1 MSWLTEDWRLKLLA
15 LGLAVLMLGAVAFSQ
30 NPPTTRT
37 LSVGVVYR
45 LAPNPTIIVTSGP
58 STINV
63 TFSGLADVI
72 GPVRPDNITAFA
84 DATSAI
90 PGPAVKLNVIA
101 TSTIAGVNISNP
113 APIVVSIDQ
122 LKTVEVP
129 VEVMIPHIDPGW
141 QVTKSIASCPPN
153 PSPCKVHF
161 SGPASWENQIRAI
174 ATYTTPVNFNS
185 QDSTNWPVRL
195 QNSSGQINLARQ
207 TYPQLGVDVA
217 SVALHIEAQQGST
230 STTVPLVAAAPAQPP
245 PPQYQL
251 VGITVSPATVV
262 ISGDP
267 ATLSKIQRITL
278 PAVDLS
284 AATSTV
290 RIGVSIPYPDNVSG
304 NQQTAQ
310 ITFIIQRNPNVTPS
324 P

>member
-1 MSWLTEDWRLKLLA
+1 
-15 LGLAVLMLGAVAFSQ
+15 MLGAVAFSQ

-37 LSVGVVYR
+37 LTVPLIYR

-58 STINV
+58 SSINV

-84 DATSAI
+84 DATTVS
-90 PGPAVKLNVIA
+90 PGPAVKLNVSA
-101 TSTIAGVNISNP
+101 TSTIAGVNFSNP

-129 VEVMIPHIDPGW
+129 VEVVIPHVDPGW
-141 QVTKSIASCPPN
+141 TVTKTVASCPPN

-161 SGPASWENQIRAI
+161 SGPASWETQIRAI
-174 ATYTTPVNFNS
+174 VTYATPINLNS
-185 QDSTNWPVRL
+185 QDSQNWPIRL

-207 TYPQLGVDVA
+207 TYPQLGLDVT
-217 SVALHIEAQQGST
+217 SVAVHVEAQQGS
-230 STTVPLVAAAPAQPP
+230 SFTTVPLVAAAPAQPP

-251 VGITVSPATVV
+251 IGITVSPASVV

-290 RIGVSIPYPDNVSG
+290 KVSVSILYPDNVTG
-304 NQQTAQ
+304 NQATAT

>member
-1 MSWLTEDWRLKLLA
+1 MSWITDDWRLKLLA

-37 LSVGVVYR
+37 LTVPLVYR
-45 LAPNPTIIVTSGP
+45 LAPNPTIIVTTGP
-58 STINV
+58 SSINV

-84 DATSAI
+84 DATTAS
-90 PGPAVKLNVIA
+90 PGPAVKLNVSASA
-101 TSTIAGVNISNP
+101 TDSRVNVSIP
-113 APIVVSIDQ
+113 APIVASIDQ

-129 VEVMIPHIDPGW
+129 VEVVIPHVDPGW
-141 QVTKSIASCPPN
+141 TVTKVVAGCLPN

-161 SGPASWENQIRAI
+161 SGPASWETQIRAI
-174 ATYTTPVNFNS
+174 VTYTTPINVNS
-185 QDSTNWPVRL
+185 QDSQNWPIRL

-207 TYPQLGVDVA
+207 TSPLLGLDVI
-217 SVALHIEAQQGST
+217 SVAVHVEAQQGS
-230 STTVPLVAAAPAQPP
+230 SSNTVPLVAAAPAQPP

-251 VGITVSPATVV
+251 IGITVSPASVI

-284 AATSTV
+284 AATTTV
-290 RIGVSIPYPDNVSG
+290 KISVSIPYPDNVSG
-304 NQQTAQ
+304 NPATAT
-310 ITFIIQRNPNVTPS
+310 ITFTIQRNPNVTPS

>member
-1 MSWLTEDWRLKLLA
+1 MSWITDDWRLKLLA

-37 LSVGVVYR
+37 LTVPLVYR
-45 LAPNPTIIVTSGP
+45 LAPNPTIIVTTGP
-58 STINV
+58 SSINV

-84 DATSAI
+84 DATTAS
-90 PGPAVKLNVIA
+90 PGPAVKLNVSASA
-101 TSTIAGVNISNP
+101 TDSRVNVSIP
-113 APIVVSIDQ
+113 APIVASIDQ

-129 VEVMIPHIDPGW
+129 VEVVIPHVDPGW
-141 QVTKSIASCPPN
+141 TVTKVVAGCLPN

-161 SGPASWENQIRAI
+161 SGPASWETQIRAI
-174 ATYTTPVNFNS
+174 VTYTTPINVNS
-185 QDSTNWPVRL
+185 QDSQNWPIRL

-207 TYPQLGVDVA
+207 TSPLLGLDVI
-217 SVALHIEAQQGST
+217 SVAVHVEAQQGS
-230 STTVPLVAAAPAQPP
+230 SSNTVPLVAAAPAQPP

-251 VGITVSPATVV
+251 IGITVSPASVV

-284 AATSTV
+284 GATTTV
-290 RIGVSIPYPDNVSG
+290 KISVSIPYPDNVSG
-304 NQQTAQ
+304 NPATAQ
-310 ITFIIQRNPNVTPS
+310 ITFTIQRNPNVTPS

>member
-1 MSWLTEDWRLKLLA
+1 MSWITDDWRLKLLA

-37 LSVGVVYR
+37 LTVPLVYR
-45 LAPNPTIIVTSGP
+45 LAPNPTIIVTTGP
-58 STINV
+58 SSINV

-84 DATSAI
+84 DATTAS
-90 PGPAVKLNVIA
+90 PGPAVKLNVSASA
-101 TSTIAGVNISNP
+101 TDSRVNVSIP
-113 APIVVSIDQ
+113 APIVASIDQ

-129 VEVMIPHIDPGW
+129 VEVVIPHVDPGW
-141 QVTKSIASCPPN
+141 TVTKVVAGCLPN

-161 SGPASWENQIRAI
+161 SGPASWETQIRAI
-174 ATYTTPVNFNS
+174 VTYTTPINVNS
-185 QDSTNWPVRL
+185 QDSQNWPIRL

-207 TYPQLGVDVA
+207 TSPLLALDVI
-217 SVALHIEAQQGST
+217 SVAVHVEAQQGS
-230 STTVPLVAAAPAQPP
+230 SSNTVPLVAAAPAQPP

-251 VGITVSPATVV
+251 IGITVSPASVI

-284 AATSTV
+284 AATTTV
-290 RIGVSIPYPDNVSG
+290 KISVSIPYPDNVSG
-304 NQQTAQ
+304 NPATAT
-310 ITFIIQRNPNVTPS
+310 ITFTIQRNPNVTPS

>member
-1 MSWLTEDWRLKLLA
+1 MSWITDDWRLKLLA
-15 LGLAVLMLGAVAFSQ
+15 FGLAILMLGAVAFSQ

-37 LSVGVVYR
+37 LTVPLIYR
-45 LAPNPTIIVTSGP
+45 LAPNPTIIVISGP
-58 STINV
+58 STVNV

-84 DATSAI
+84 DATTAKA
-90 PGPAVKLNVIA
+90 GPAVRLDVSA
-101 TSTIAGVNISNP
+101 SSTIFGVNISNP

-129 VEVMIPHIDPGW
+129 VEVLIPHVDPGW
-141 QVTKSIASCPPN
+141 TVTKTVASCPPH

-161 SGPASWENQIRAI
+161 SGPVSWENQVRAI
-174 ATYTTPVNFNS
+174 VTYTAPINLNS
-185 QDSTNWPVRL
+185 QDSQNWPIRL
-195 QNSSGQINLARQ
+195 QNNSGQINLARQ
-207 TYPQLGVDVA
+207 TYPQLGLDVA
-217 SVALHIEAQQGST
+217 SVAVHIEAQQGSS
-230 STTVPLVAAAPAQPP
+230 STTVPLVASAPAQPP

-251 VGITVSPATVV
+251 IGITVSPASVV

-284 AATSTV
+284 GATSTV
-290 RIGVSIPYPDNVSG
+290 QDHVSIPYPDNVSG
-304 NQQTAQ
+304 SPATAT

>member
-1 MSWLTEDWRLKLLA
+1 MSWITDDWRLKLLA

-37 LSVGVVYR
+37 LTVQLIYR
-45 LAPNPTIIVTSGP
+45 LAPNPT
-58 STINV
+58 
-63 TFSGLADVI
+63 
-72 GPVRPDNITAFA
+72 
-84 DATSAI
+84 
-90 PGPAVKLNVIA
+90 PGPAIKLNVSA
-101 TSTIAGVNISNP
+101 SSTIAGVNVSNP
-113 APIVVSIDQ
+113 APIVVSIDE

-129 VEVMIPHIDPGW
+129 VEVVIPHVDPGW
-141 QVTKSIASCPPN
+141 TVTKTIASCPPN

-161 SGPASWENQIRAI
+161 SGPASWETQIRAI
-174 ATYTTPVNFNS
+174 VTYATPINLNS
-185 QDSTNWPVRL
+185 QDSQNWPIRL

-207 TYPQLGVDVA
+207 TYPQLGLDVT
-217 SVALHIEAQQGST
+217 SVAVHVEAQQGS
-230 STTVPLVAAAPAQPP
+230 SFTTVPLVAAAPAQPP

-251 VGITVSPATVV
+251 IGITISPASVV

-284 AATSTV
+284 AATTTV
-290 RIGVSIPYPDNVSG
+290 KISVSIPYPDNVTG
-304 NQQTAQ
+304 NQATAT

>member
-1 MSWLTEDWRLKLLA
+1 MSWITDDWRLKLLA

-37 LSVGVVYR
+37 LTVPLIYR
-45 LAPNPTIIVTSGP
+45 LAPNPTIIVISGP
-58 STINV
+58 SSINV

-84 DATSAI
+84 DATTAS
-90 PGPAVKLNVIA
+90 PGPAIKLNVSA
-101 TSTIAGVNISNP
+101 SSTIAGVNVSNP
-113 APIVVSIDQ
+113 APIVVSIDE

-129 VEVMIPHIDPGW
+129 VEVVIPHVDPGW
-141 QVTKSIASCPPN
+141 TVTKTIASCPPN
-153 PSPCKVHF
+153 PSPCKMHF
-161 SGPASWENQIRAI
+161 SGPASWETQIRAI
-174 ATYTTPVNFNS
+174 VTYTTPINLNS
-185 QDSTNWPVRL
+185 QDSQNWPIRL

-207 TYPQLGVDVA
+207 TYPQLGFDVT
-217 SVALHIEAQQGST
+217 SVAVHVEAQQGSS

-251 VGITVSPATVV
+251 IGITVSPASVV

-290 RIGVSIPYPDNVSG
+290 KVSVSIPYPDNVSG
-304 NQQTAQ
+304 NQPTAT

>member
-1 MSWLTEDWRLKLLA
+1 MSWITDDWRLKLLA

-37 LSVGVVYR
+37 LTVPLIYR

-58 STINV
+58 SSINV

-84 DATSAI
+84 DATTVS
-90 PGPAVKLNVIA
+90 PGPAVKLNVSA
-101 TSTIAGVNISNP
+101 TSTIAGVNFSNP

-129 VEVMIPHIDPGW
+129 VEVVIPHVDPGW
-141 QVTKSIASCPPN
+141 TVTKTVASCPPN

-161 SGPASWENQIRAI
+161 SGPASWETQIRAI
-174 ATYTTPVNFNS
+174 VTYATPINLNS
-185 QDSTNWPVRL
+185 QDSQNWPIRL

-207 TYPQLGVDVA
+207 TYPQLGLDVT
-217 SVALHIEAQQGST
+217 SVAVHVEAQQGS
-230 STTVPLVAAAPAQPP
+230 SFTTVPLVAAAPAQPP

-251 VGITVSPATVV
+251 IGITVSPASVV

-290 RIGVSIPYPDNVSG
+290 KVSVSILYPDNVTG
-304 NQQTAQ
+304 NQATAT

>member
-1 MSWLTEDWRLKLLA
+1 MSWIIDDWRLKLLA

-37 LSVGVVYR
+37 LTVPLFYR
-45 LAPNPTIIVTSGP
+45 LPPNPTIIVISGP

-63 TFSGLADVI
+63 TFKGLADVI

-84 DATSAI
+84 DATQAV
-90 PGPAVKLNVIA
+90 PGPAERLNVSA
-101 TSTIAGVNISNP
+101 QSTISGVNIQSL
-113 APIVVSIDQ
+113 AQIVVTVDL

-129 VEVMIPHIDPGW
+129 VEVQTPHVDSGVN
-141 QVTKSIASCPPN
+141 VTKVVPLCPPN

-161 SGPASWENQIRAI
+161 NGPASWENQIRAI
-174 ATYTTPVNFNS
+174 VTYTPLVSFGTTES
-185 QDSTNWPVRL
+185 QNWPVKL

-207 TYPQLGVDVA
+207 TYPQFGLDV
-217 SVALHIEAQQGST
+217 VAVAIHIEAEQGST
-230 STTVPLVAAAPAQPP
+230 STTVPLVVAAPAQPP

-251 VGITVSPATVV
+251 VGISVSPASVV
-262 ISGDP
+262 ISSDP

-284 AATSTV
+284 AVTSTV
-290 RIGVSIPYPDNVSG
+290 RISVSIPYPDNVTG
-304 NQQTAQ
+304 NQATAM
-310 ITFIIQRNPNVTPS
+310 ITFTIQRNPNVPPS

>member
-1 MSWLTEDWRLKLLA
+1 MNWITDDWRLKVLA

-37 LSVGVVYR
+37 LTVPLIYR
-45 LAPNPTIIVTSGP
+45 LAPSPTIIVISGP
-58 STINV
+58 SSISV

-72 GPVRPDNITAFA
+72 GPVRPDNISAFA
-84 DATSAI
+84 DATTAT
-90 PGPAVKLNVIA
+90 PGPAVKLNVSA
-101 TSTIAGVNISNP
+101 SSTIVGVNISNP
-113 APIVVSIDQ
+113 APIVVSVDQ

-129 VEVMIPHIDPGW
+129 VEVVIQHVDPGW
-141 QVTKSIASCPPN
+141 TAKASASCPPN
-153 PSPCKVHF
+153 PDPCKVHF

-174 ATYTTPVNFNS
+174 VPYPTHVNSNNQS
-185 QDSTNWPVRL
+185 SGNWPITF
-195 QNSSGQINLARQ
+195 QNSSGQINLTHQ
-207 TYPQLGVDVA
+207 TYPPLGLDVA
-217 SVALHIEAQQGST
+217 TVTVNVQAQQGSF
-230 STTVPLVAAAPAQPP
+230 STTVPLVVAAPAQPP

-251 VGITVSPATVV
+251 VGITVSPASVV

-278 PAVDLS
+278 PAIDLS
-284 AATSTV
+284 ANTSTFHV
-290 RIGVSIPYPDNVSG
+290 GVSIPYPDNVSG

>member
-1 MSWLTEDWRLKLLA
+1 MSWITDDWRLKLLA
-15 LGLAVLMLGAVAFSQ
+15 FGLAILMLGAVAFSQ

-37 LSVGVVYR
+37 LTVPLIYR
-45 LAPNPTIIVTSGP
+45 LAPNPTIIVISGP
-58 STINV
+58 STVNV

-84 DATSAI
+84 DATTAKA
-90 PGPAVKLNVIA
+90 GPAVRLDVSA
-101 TSTIAGVNISNP
+101 SSTIFGVNVSNP

-129 VEVMIPHIDPGW
+129 VEVLIPHVDPGW
-141 QVTKSIASCPPN
+141 TVTKTVASCPPH
-153 PSPCKVHF
+153 PSP
-161 SGPASWENQIRAI
+161 PI
-174 ATYTTPVNFNS
+174 
-185 QDSTNWPVRL
+185 RL
-195 QNSSGQINLARQ
+195 QNNSGQINLARQ
-207 TYPQLGVDVA
+207 TYPQLGLDVA
-217 SVALHIEAQQGST
+217 SVAVHIEAQQGSS

-251 VGITVSPATVV
+251 IGITVSPASVV

-284 AATSTV
+284 GATSTV
-290 RIGVSIPYPDNVSG
+290 QDHVSIPYPDNVSG
-304 NQQTAQ
+304 SPATAT
-310 ITFIIQRNPNVTPS
+310 ITFIIRRNPNVTPS

>member
-1 MSWLTEDWRLKLLA
+1 MSWITDDWRLKLLA

-37 LSVGVVYR
+37 LTVALVYR

-58 STINV
+58 SSINV

-72 GPVRPDNITAFA
+72 GPVRSDNITAFA
-84 DATSAI
+84 DATTAS
-90 PGPAVKLNVIA
+90 PGQAVKLNVSASA
-101 TSTIAGVNISNP
+101 TDSRVNVSIP

-129 VEVMIPHIDPGW
+129 VEVVIPHVDPGW
-141 QVTKSIASCPPN
+141 TVTKVIASCPPN
-153 PSPCKVHF
+153 PIPCKVHF
-161 SGPASWENQIRAI
+161 SGPASWETQIRAI
-174 ATYTTPVNFNS
+174 VTYTAPINVNS
-185 QDSTNWPVRL
+185 QDSQNWPIRL

-207 TYPQLGVDVA
+207 TSPQLGLDVI
-217 SVALHIEAQQGST
+217 SVAVHVEAQQGS
-230 STTVPLVAAAPAQPP
+230 SSNTVPLVAAAPAQPP

-251 VGITVSPATVV
+251 VGITVSPASVV
-262 ISGDP
+262 ISGDA

-284 AATSTV
+284 AATKTV
-290 RIGVSIPYPDNVSG
+290 KISVSIPYPDNVSG
-304 NQQTAQ
+304 NPATAT
-310 ITFIIQRNPNVTPS
+310 ITFTIQRNPNVTPS

>member
-1 MSWLTEDWRLKLLA
+1 MSWITDDWRLKLLA

-37 LSVGVVYR
+37 LTVPLIYR

-58 STINV
+58 SSINV

-84 DATSAI
+84 DATTVS
-90 PGPAVKLNVIA
+90 PGPAVKLNVSA
-101 TSTIAGVNISNP
+101 TSTIAGVNFSNP

-122 LKTVEVP
+122 LKIVEVP
-129 VEVMIPHIDPGW
+129 VEVVIPHVDPGW
-141 QVTKSIASCPPN
+141 TVTKTVASCPPN

-161 SGPASWENQIRAI
+161 SGPASWETQIRAI
-174 ATYTTPVNFNS
+174 VTYATPINLNS
-185 QDSTNWPVRL
+185 QDSQNWPIRL

-207 TYPQLGVDVA
+207 TYPQLGLDVT
-217 SVALHIEAQQGST
+217 SVAVHVEAQQGS
-230 STTVPLVAAAPAQPP
+230 SFTTVPLVAAAPAQPP

-251 VGITVSPATVV
+251 IGITVSPASVV

-290 RIGVSIPYPDNVSG
+290 KVSVSILYPDNVTG
-304 NQQTAQ
+304 NQATAT